1 MIECRSFNGERSVHR
16 NTVKYSVHRNTVKYL
31 DNSYFSSYIRTIAD
45 DGCCI
50 GKLSHIFIQ

>member
-1 MIECRSFNGERSVHR
+1 MIECRSFNGEC
-16 NTVKYSVHRNTVKYL
+16 SVHRNTVKYL